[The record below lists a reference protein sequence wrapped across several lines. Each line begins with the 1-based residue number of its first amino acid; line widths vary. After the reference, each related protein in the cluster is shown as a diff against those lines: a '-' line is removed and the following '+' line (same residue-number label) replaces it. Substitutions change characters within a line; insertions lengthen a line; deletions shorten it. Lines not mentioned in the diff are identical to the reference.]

1 MRIKN
6 FDIKPHEFKHS
17 IEIQRAIPGIDK
29 ENKPITEWTTILK
42 TKAKIINVRGDEFE
56 LANGIGVKIAKTFYI
71 RFTRNIEVKES
82 DRVLYKGKQYNIKYS
97 NDIEEMGIYL
107 EIKTEYIE

>member
-6 FDIKPHEFKHS
+6 FDIKPHEFRHF
-17 IEIQRAIPGIDK
+17 IEIQRAISGTDK
-29 ENKPITEWTTILK
+29 ENRPVPEWSTILK
-42 TKAKIINVRGDEFE
+42 TKAKVLNARGDEFE
-56 LANGIGVKIAKTFYI
+56 LANGTGIKIAKTFYI
-71 RFTRNIEVKES
+71 RFSRNIEIKEN
-82 DRVLYKGKQYNIKYS
+82 DRILYKGKQYNIRYT